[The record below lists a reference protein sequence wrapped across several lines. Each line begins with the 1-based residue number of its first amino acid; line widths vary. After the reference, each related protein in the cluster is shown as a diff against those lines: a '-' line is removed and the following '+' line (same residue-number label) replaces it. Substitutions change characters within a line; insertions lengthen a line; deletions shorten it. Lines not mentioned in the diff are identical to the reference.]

1 MVTVRR
7 AVRTLIVP
15 NNTRLAFWPVIA
27 TLACVPIAA
36 HIARSGGNSR
46 SSVQSVNNSTSPA

>member
-1 MVTVRR
+1 
-7 AVRTLIVP
+7 
-15 NNTRLAFWPVIA
+15 
-27 TLACVPIAA
+27 LACVPIAA